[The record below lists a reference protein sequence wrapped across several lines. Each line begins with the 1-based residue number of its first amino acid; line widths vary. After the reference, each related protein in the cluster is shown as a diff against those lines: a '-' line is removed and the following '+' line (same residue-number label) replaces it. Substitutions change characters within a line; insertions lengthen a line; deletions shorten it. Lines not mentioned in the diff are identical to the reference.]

1 VNFKEKKELGP
12 ICWRCRV
19 CEVEKREVTY
29 LIGTIPLYCSTNNK
43 SFSQNTTIYSIM

>member
-1 VNFKEKKELGP
+1 VNVKEKEEFGP
-12 ICWRCRV
+12 ICWRCLL

-29 LIGTIPLYCSTNNK
+29 LVGAIPLCCTTNNK